1 MKKDVG
7 ASTYCIINWVGSMDP
22 VPSRPTRFVKVDAY
36 GGLLSISSAN
46 HCFSVRE
53 VIKFVANKKGGVHLD
68 DQLDEDQA
76 ALDNLA
82 KMLEVDGFDAVIKS
96 VICISENVV
105 SSARECG
112 WID

>member
-1 MKKDVG
+1 
-7 ASTYCIINWVGSMDP
+7 MDP
-22 VPSRPTRFVKVDAY
+22 VPSRPTRYVKIDAY

-68 DQLDEDQA
+68 DQLDEDQV
-76 ALDNLA
+76 ALANLA
-82 KMLEVDGFDAVIKS
+82 KMLEVDGHDAVMKS